1 MSRVPFSSDDAEDI
15 GSLTGDRIT
24 VSDTKVR
31 ITVGTGDLEVL
42 DGRIECKSEVRVAAG
57 ITFSDGTTQTSRGEN
72 PLRFSN
78 TLPVVG
84 GAISRAQGSNL
95 VLYSPPDMTGFA
107 PLASP
112 TFTGTVSIGGG
123 LISNSIVSV
132 GTNWVDVPNTQPRGA
147 YLILARSEDDTDSAL
162 VASVADDS
170 DSTVGYINVMARKGD
185 ATTNYYLALQYP
197 GSSNVQIKMSNGNT
211 RNVSIMVIR
220 A

>member
-1 MSRVPFSSDDAEDI
+1 M
-15 GSLTGDRIT
+15 
-24 VSDTKVR
+24 
-31 ITVGTGDLEVL
+31 
-42 DGRIECKSEVRVAAG
+42 
-57 ITFSDGTTQTSRGEN
+57 
-72 PLRFSN
+72 
-78 TLPVVG
+78 G

-132 GTNWVDVPNTQPRGA
+132 GTTWVDVPNTQPRGA
-147 YLILARSEDDTDSAL
+147 YLILARSENDNESAL
-162 VASVADDS
+162 VAAVSDNS
-170 DSTVGYINVMARKGD
+170 DSEVGYINIMARKGD
-185 ATTNYYLALQYP
+185 VTTNYYLAIQYP
-197 GSSNVQIKMSNGNT
+197 SSSNVQIKMSNGNT